1 MQEQLMNLLKYAL
14 EGAAMNLLKYALEG
28 AAVAVAAYYIPK
40 RKANLQEIAMIA
52 ATAAVVFMLLDTF
65 APAIGEG
72 ARLGSGFGI
81 GASQVGYQGPA
92 MEGMC
97 GDSHNNNDKSDKQ
110 PAVEGMCGG
119 KSDKFD
125 Y

>member
-1 MQEQLMNLLKYAL
+1 MIEDLVK
-14 EGAAMNLLKYALEG
+14 NLLKYALEG

-40 RKANLQEIAMIA
+40 RKVDLREIAMIA
-52 ATAAVVFMLLDTF
+52 ATAAVVFLLLDTF
-65 APAIGEG
+65 APSIGEG

-81 GASQVGYQGPA
+81 GANQAGFA

-97 GDSHNNNDKSDKQ
+97 GGNEKSDKK
-110 PAVEGMCGG
+110 EGLD